1 MYKIIAKI
9 GSMVYCAVIV
19 VVSVVCTI
27 RDANKN
33 LVNEVCIE
41 AGSDI
46 HIEDFFKKCPDDAKF
61 ETDISQIDTDV
72 PYVYQLTVKYSEVF
86 VEDVT
91 LRIEDHTAPKGIAL
105 PKEQYASLPW
115 PDASECV
122 GCLYDLS
129 GIAKVE
135 YRDGT
140 PTIQYTG
147 DYMVPVVVTD
157 WYDNSTVIEV
167 PFHVTDD
174 HNAPL
179 FYGIHDIYV
188 SVSEE
193 EQIDYFDG
201 ITYTDDY
208 DAEPK
213 VDVDDSNVQLGKE
226 GVYEITYKAM
236 DAAKNVRRQT
246 AYVHVIKPR
255 YKNGTDGA
263 GGGWD
268 TKNHKAVYK
277 MARDILKQIKG
288 KNKSETAKNIVN
300 WVHNNVW
307 YATVHGK
314 QTFEGAAYRCFTQHN
329 GDCYGYYCTTKIL
342 LDCAGIENM
351 MVRRYPIQWSAHYWI
366 LVKIGDKWY
375 HCDSTVYRYH
385 WNVFFKLTDKGIRD
399 SHHKF
404 NGSILPVRAGGSPE
418 YIKEQE
424 KEQKKE

>member
-1 MYKIIAKI
+1 MYRTIAKI
-9 GSMVYCAVIV
+9 GSLIYCAVIV
-19 VVSVVCTI
+19 VISVVCTI
-27 RDANKN
+27 KDANKN
-33 LVNEVCIE
+33 LIREVCIE
-41 AGSDI
+41 AGSEI
-46 HIEDFFKKCPDDAKF
+46 HIEDFFKKFPDDAEF
-61 ETDISQIDTDV
+61 TTDISQIDTNV
-72 PYVYQLTVKYSEVF
+72 PSVYQLTVKYSEAF

-91 LRIEDHTAPKGIAL
+91 LRIEDHTAPKGVAL
-105 PKEQYASLPW
+105 PQKKYASLEW

-122 GCLYDLS
+122 GYLYDLS

-140 PTIQYTG
+140 PKYEYTG

-188 SVSEE
+188 SDSEDA
-193 EQIDYFDG
+193 QIDYFEG

-208 DAEPK
+208 DEEPR
-213 VDVDDSNVQLGKE
+213 VDVDDSQVQLGKE

-246 AYVHVIKPR
+246 AYVHVVKQRVQNTIV
-255 YKNGTDGA
+255 GA

-268 TKNHKAVYK
+268 TKNHKEVYK
-277 MARDILKQIKG
+277 IAKSLVKQLKG
-288 KNKSETAKNIVN
+288 KNKTETARNIVN
-300 WVHNNVW
+300 WVHSNVW
-307 YATVHGK
+307 YCTVHGK

-342 LDCAGIENM
+342 LDCAGIDNM
-351 MVRRYPIQWSAHYWI
+351 MVRRYPLKWSGHYWN

-385 WNVFFKLTDKGIRD
+385 AGYFFKLTDKKMDG
-399 SHHKF
+399 HHHF
-404 NGSILPVRAGGSPE
+404 NGNILPVRAGGSPK
-418 YIKEQE
+418 YIKEQD
-424 KEQKKE
+424 KEQKK